1 MTKTCIA
8 ILLILL
14 QTTMPLLAAD
24 GNPAALWRRFTST
37 YVADPVPPVDLT
49 NTPRIRQLLRAGNI
63 YLSLSDAIALAIENN
78 LDIELQRYGQQIA
91 DFELKRAKGG
101 GLLRGLSYNLAEVPV
116 GVGGP
121 ASPLVTNAAAPNIPG
136 GSVPTNPSEL
146 GVLAEPQDNL
156 SIQGTTPLSNGPQ
169 IPLYDPALV
178 YQLNWTHQ
186 TTPQTNPFVIGAT
199 ALATNTTLFNGGYV
213 QGFGPGTQ
221 LSVGYNN
228 SRQTLNSSRTSYSPF
243 TSSNFGFTVTQPLLR
258 GFGLAVNRRFIRI
271 AKNEKKI
278 ADLLLRQQLIA
289 TVYGVVRLYTDL
301 VALYEDVKVKEE
313 TLSSAEKLY
322 SDTKARVDEG
332 TQAPIELTRA
342 NAQVFGIRQDVIN
355 ARGLLEEQEA
365 IVKNV
370 ITRRSSDDVDVLNA
384 RVIPTDSID
393 VPENDQIR
401 PIQDLVAEGFA
412 NRPDLTQAGIQIDN
426 SQISLEGSRNNLL
439 PEIDL
444 VGVAQNN
451 ALAGQPNP
459 MAVNVDPTFVGG
471 YGSALEQLVTRKYPT
486 YGIGLNFNLPLRN
499 RIAQADVA
507 RDEIQ
512 VRQTQIRFEQ
522 LRKQAQLEVEDALV
536 AMRRARASYEA
547 SLQSQALQQESL
559 EAEQAK
565 FDVGASTSFFIV
577 QYQSYLAQARSTVV
591 VAKSAYLKAR
601 AALERAVGSILE
613 DNHVIVSDAMRGR

>member
-24 GNPAALWRRFTST
+24 GNPAALWRRFSST
-37 YVADPVPPVDLT
+37 YVDQPIPPVDLT

-63 YLSLSDAIALAIENN
+63 YLALSDAIALAIENN

-199 ALATNTTLFNGGYV
+199 ALATNTTLFNGDYV

-412 NRPDLTQAGIQIDN
+412 NRPDLRQAGIQIDN

-439 PEIDL
+439 PEVDL

-512 VRQTQIRFEQ
+512 VRQTQVRFEQ

-613 DNHVIVSDAMRGR
+613 DNHVIVSDAMHGR

>member
-8 ILLILL
+8 ILLIYL
-14 QTTMPLLAAD
+14 QTMPLSAAD
-24 GNPAALWRRFTST
+24 ADPAALWRRFTRT
-37 YVADPVPPVDLT
+37 YVDHPIPPVDLT
-49 NTPRIRQLLRAGNI
+49 NTPRIRQLLRAGNL

-78 LDIELQRYGQQIA
+78 LDIELQRYDRPMA
-91 DFELKRAKGG
+91 DYELLRAKGG
-101 GLLRGLSYNLAEVPV
+101 GLLRGLTYTLAEVPV

-121 ASPLVTNAAAPNIPG
+121 NSPLVTNAASPSITV

-146 GVLAEPQDNL
+146 GVLAEQQDNL
-156 SIQGTTPLSNGPQ
+156 LIQSPIPLSTGTPL
-169 IPLYDPALV
+169 PLFDPYLT
-178 YQLNWTHQ
+178 YQLNWAHQ
-186 TTPQTNPFVIGAT
+186 TTPQTNPFTIGAN
-199 ALATNTTLFNGGYV
+199 ALVTNTTLANGGYV

-221 LSVGYNN
+221 LNIGFNN
-228 SRQTLNSSRTSYSPF
+228 SRETLNSARTSYSPF
-243 TSSNFGFTVTQPLLR
+243 TTSNFGVTVTQPLLR

-313 TLSSAEKLY
+313 TLASAETLY

-342 NAQVFGIRQDVIN
+342 NAQVFSIRQDVIN
-355 ARGLLEEQEA
+355 SRGLLEEQET

-370 ITRRSSDDVDVLNA
+370 ITRRSSDDIDVLNA
-384 RVIPTDSID
+384 RVIPTDAID
-393 VPENDQIR
+393 VPEKDEIR
-401 PIQDLVAEGFA
+401 PIQDLLAEAFA
-412 NRPDLTQAGIQIDN
+412 NRPDLKQAGIQIDN

-439 PEIDL
+439 PDIDL

-459 MAVNVDPTFVGG
+459 MATGADPTFIGG

-486 YGIGLNFNLPLRN
+486 YGVGVNFTLPLRN
-499 RIAQADVA
+499 RVAQADVA

-512 VRQTQIRFEQ
+512 TRQTQIRFEQ

-536 AMRRARASYEA
+536 AMRRARSSYEA